1 MSFQQYFK
9 VLRESKNLT
18 QKELAHE
25 LNISVPTIKK
35 IEGGFTKM
43 PSNKLL
49 EILSVYL
56 DTQPRNIIRDILF
69 YDETIYTI
77 NTPTFLQYFLS
88 SMYIEGWNIQIG
100 PVYKSPYV
108 GKRILPALVSSR
120 SGTLVKGVVD
130 IPNALA
136 GYKDLQI
143 DEQQVQAFITNRLLE
158 IAELE
163 DLPSIKQ
170 IWLVFAA
177 DKEKDVQVYN
187 AIKRLPTKFFKIDI
201 IIFLYDQKTNVVKE
215 KVFK

>member
-1 MSFQQYFK
+1 MRS
-9 VLRESKNLT
+9 
-18 QKELAHE
+18 
-25 LNISVPTIKK
+25 
-35 IEGGFTKM
+35 
-43 PSNKLL
+43 
-49 EILSVYL
+49 LSL
-56 DTQPRNIIRDILF
+56 PRNIIRDILF

-130 IPNALA
+130 IPNVLA

-158 IAELE
+158 IAGLE

-170 IWLVFAA
+170 IWLVFDA

-187 AIKRLPTKFFKIDI
+187 AIKRLPTRFFKIDI
-201 IIFLYDQKTNVVKE
+201 IIFLYDKKQILLRKNYLSK
-215 KVFK
+215 FFSL

>member
-9 VLRESKNLT
+9 ELRESKNLT

-56 DTQPRNIIRDILF
+56 NTQPRNIIKYILF
-69 YDETIYTI
+69 YDETIYPI

-130 IPNALA
+130 IPNVLA
-136 GYKDLQI
+136 SYRDLQI

-163 DLPSIKQ
+163 DLPLIKK
-170 IWLVFAA
+170 IWLVFDAE
-177 DKEKDVQVYN
+177 KEKDVQIYN
-187 AIKRLPTKFFKIDI
+187 IIKRLPTRFFKLEI
-201 IIFLYDQKTNVVKE
+201 IISIYNQKTNDIKNKIFE
-215 KVFK
+215 

>member
-9 VLRESKNLT
+9 ELRESKNLT

-25 LNISVPTIKK
+25 LNISIPTIKK

-56 DTQPRNIIRDILF
+56 NTQPRNIIKDILF
-69 YDETIYTI
+69 YDETIYPI

-88 SMYIEGWNIQIG
+88 SMYVEGWNIQIG

-130 IPNALA
+130 IPNVLA
-136 GYKDLQI
+136 SYRDLQI

-163 DLPSIKQ
+163 DLPLIKK
-170 IWLVFAA
+170 IWLVFDAE
-177 DKEKDVQVYN
+177 KEKDVQIYN
-187 AIKRLPTKFFKIDI
+187 IIKRLPTRFFKLEI
-201 IIFLYDQKTNVVKE
+201 IISIYNQKTNDIKNKIFE
-215 KVFK
+215 

>member
-9 VLRESKNLT
+9 ELRESKNLT

-56 DTQPRNIIRDILF
+56 NTQPRNIIKDILF
-69 YDETIYTI
+69 YDETIYPI

-130 IPNALA
+130 IPNVLA
-136 GYKDLQI
+136 SYRDLQI

-163 DLPSIKQ
+163 DLPLIKK
-170 IWLVFAA
+170 IWLVFDAE
-177 DKEKDVQVYN
+177 KEKDVQIYN
-187 AIKRLPTKFFKIDI
+187 IIKRLPTRFFKLEI
-201 IIFLYDQKTNVVKE
+201 IISIYNQKTNDIKNKIFE
-215 KVFK
+215 

>member
-1 MSFQQYFK
+1 
-9 VLRESKNLT
+9 
-18 QKELAHE
+18 
-25 LNISVPTIKK
+25 
-35 IEGGFTKM
+35 
-43 PSNKLL
+43 
-49 EILSVYL
+49 
-56 DTQPRNIIRDILF
+56 
-69 YDETIYTI
+69 
-77 NTPTFLQYFLS
+77 
-88 SMYIEGWNIQIG
+88 MYIEGWNIQIG
-100 PVYKSPYV
+100 PIYKSPYV
-108 GKRILPALVSSR
+108 GKRILSALVSSR